1 MALSTEVLQRATWS
15 RYSDCLLL
23 KNNIKSLLVENGFS
37 LEADPTRLSYFTNI
51 SIFIFEI

>member
-1 MALSTEVLQRATWS
+1 MALSTEVLQRASLS